1 MADPAN
7 HGSGSRNTGAGVTL
21 SLRHE
26 FGCAT
31 VTVRRDMQD
40 PLRQRIRAAY
50 GVDLV
55 PGPRRQAFGKV
66 AFLGVGPATWLA
78 TRDDGGNDFAVALKR
93 AVGDTA
99 SIADQSDA
107 YVVHRLSGQHLRQT
121 LAKGFPIDLHPRV
134 FAVGNVA
141 VTSVSHLGAIIWR
154 LDDAPD
160 GAPVFEIAVARS
172 LVESFRHWLDDS
184 AAEFGLAI
192 V

>member
-7 HGSGSRNTGAGVTL
+7 HGTEIRGAGVTL
-21 SLRHE
+21 SVRHE

-31 VTVRRDMQD
+31 MTVRRNMQD
-40 PLRQRIRAAY
+40 PLRQRIEAAY
-50 GVDLV
+50 GVDLH

-78 TRDDGGNDFAVALKR
+78 TRDDGSNDFAVALKR

-107 YVVHRLSGQHLRQT
+107 YVVHRLGGSYLRQT
-121 LAKGFPIDLHPRV
+121 LAKGFAIDLHPRV
-134 FAVGNVA
+134 FAAGSVA

-160 GAPVFEIAVARS
+160 GAPVFDIAVARS
-172 LVESFRHWLDDS
+172 LAESFRRWLDNS
-184 AAEFGLAI
+184 AAEFGLAT